1 MSIPFLSDNEPRLG
15 MSPVDGCGALTLSD
29 LTSIKISFIT
39 LQILEGSLVWHC
51 RSSGSF
57 VFQLPAI
64 KRGLNLQTSVNK
76 STPVY
81 YSDCS
86 TLHGFFTSHARQ
98 FMAFFFFST
107 VYDLTRVLYTYA
119 NYALKLD

>member
-15 MSPVDGCGALTLSD
+15 ILPVDGCGALTLSD
-29 LTSIKISFIT
+29 LTSIKISFIA
-39 LQILEGSLVWHC
+39 LQIPEGSLVWHC
-51 RSSGSF
+51 RSGSF
-57 VFQLPAI
+57 VFQLPTM
-64 KRGLNLQTSVNK
+64 KRGLNLQKSVNK

-86 TLHGFFTSHARQ
+86 TLHGFFISHARQ
-98 FMAFFFFST
+98 FMTFLFFSR